1 MIKDK
6 ENLLFYDI
14 EVFKEDS
21 LVIFKNIDKQTVAV
35 FHNDFNGLDKV
46 IEGKVLIG
54 YNNYY
59 YDDHILTSMLNCHTP
74 YQIKEKNDDII
85 VRKVKFNYV
94 DKRIK
99 SLDCFQQIDATKPSL
114 KKIEANSGKS
124 IIESSV
130 DFNIDRKLTEEELA
144 ETINYCSYDID
155 TTIDVFKMREK
166 SYFEPK
172 LGILNRLENVDKNKA
187 IKWNTTSISAKM
199 LIDKPLDLWSDIR
212 LGEYNK
218 YGEYELFNA
227 VPDDIVNFWK
237 NNDRG
242 KYTHTEFG
250 CNIDFAFGGLH
261 GVPVD
266 NKKRYEKVILLDVA
280 SMYPNI
286 IMKLNALGNATDEY
300 KNIVSERLSVKHSD
314 KTLSNALKLVI
325 NSVYGL
331 LKNEYSVLY
340 NPNAAKSVC
349 IYGQICLYD
358 LCKRLSPTCKIVNIN
373 TDGVAFTTDSD
384 DYKNVWK
391 EWEEDYGFTL
401 EEDYFDIF
409 IQRDVNNY
417 IGAKKNEQGDFTS
430 IKTKGEVWRYGSNTC
445 AYFKNNNVRIVDL
458 AIVNYLLKGDDVLDT
473 ILDNLNKPEVF
484 QVVLQAGGTF
494 QGTVDNAGKHY
505 NKINRVFATNKE
517 GITLY
522 KLRNDGGLV
531 RFPDTPDNMY
541 IWNDDISKLDGFKK
555 IIDVNFYYQLILRK
569 LKEWE

>member
-1 MIKDK
+1 MISNK
-6 ENLLFYDI
+6 EDLLFYDI

-21 LVIFKNIDKQTVAV
+21 LVIFKNIDKQTVAM

-46 IEGKVLIG
+46 IEGKTLIG

-59 YDDHILTSMLNCHTP
+59 YDDHILTSMLSCNTP
-74 YQIKEKNDDII
+74 YQIKDKNDDII
-85 VRKVKFNYV
+85 LRKKKFNNI

-130 DFNIDRKLTEEELA
+130 DFNLNRKLTESELT
-144 ETINYCSYDID
+144 ETIKYCSYDID

-172 LGILNRLENVDKNKA
+172 LSILNRIENIDKDKA

-212 LGEYNK
+212 LGEYDKN
-218 YGEYELFNA
+218 GEYELFNVA
-227 VPDDIVNFWK
+227 PEEVVDFWK
-237 NNDRG
+237 NNEKG
-242 KYTHTEFG
+242 KYTHAEFG
-250 CNIDFAFGGLH
+250 CNIDFGFGGLH
-261 GVPVD
+261 GVPVN
-266 NKKRYEKVILLDVA
+266 NKKRYEKVILLDVT

-286 IMKLNALGNATDEY
+286 IMKLKALGIATKKYET
-300 KNIVSERLSVKHSD
+300 IVKERLSVKHSD
-314 KTLSNALKLVI
+314 KVLSNALKLVI

-331 LKNEYSVLY
+331 LKNEYSTLY

-358 LCKRLSPTCKIVNIN
+358 LCKRLAPTCNIININ

-384 DYKNVWK
+384 DYKTVWK
-391 EWEEDYGFTL
+391 EWEDDYGFTL

-417 IGAKKNEQGDFTS
+417 IGAKRDKNGKFST
-430 IKTKGEVWRYGSNTC
+430 IKTKGEVWRYGSDTC
-445 AYFKNNNVRIVDL
+445 AYFKNNNMRIVDI
-458 AIVNYLLKGDDVLDT
+458 AIVDYLLKSVDVLDT
-473 ILDNLNKPEVF
+473 ILENLNRPELF
-484 QVVLQAGGTF
+484 QIVLQAGGTF
-494 QGTVDNAGKHY
+494 LGTIDSDGNKF
-505 NKINRVFATNKE
+505 NKINRVFASTKK
-517 GITLY
+517 GKTLY
-522 KLRNDGGLV
+522 KHRADGGLV
-531 RFPDTPDNMY
+531 RFPDTPDNMH
-541 IWNDDISKLDGFKK
+541 IWNDDIDKMDNFKK